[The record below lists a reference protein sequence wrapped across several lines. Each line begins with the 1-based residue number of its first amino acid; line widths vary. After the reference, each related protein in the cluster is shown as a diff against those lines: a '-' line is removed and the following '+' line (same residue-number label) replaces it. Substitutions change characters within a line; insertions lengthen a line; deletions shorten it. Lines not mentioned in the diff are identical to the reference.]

1 MNVHVP
7 GEQSLTAFWIIMVVM
22 LAILLAVVG
31 FFRRRG
37 WL

>member
-1 MNVHVP
+1 MNVRVP
-7 GEQSLTAFWIIMVVM
+7 GEQSIRAFWVIMAVM

>member
-7 GEQSLTAFWIIMVVM
+7 GQGQVAPFWIILGAMVGILAGM
-22 LAILLAVVG
+22 LG
-31 FFRRRG
+31 YFRRRG